1 MSTSKVAITIE
12 EETLRRIDEL
22 VANGVFANRSKAFQA
37 ALEEKIQRIDRFRLA
52 KESSKLNPK
61 HEQKMAEEGLSID
74 NEEWPEY

>member
-12 EETLRRIDEL
+12 EKTLKRIDQL
-22 VANGVFANRSKAFQA
+22 VASGVFPNRSKAFQA

-61 HEQKMAEEGLSID
+61 HEQKMADEGLFID
-74 NEEWPEY
+74 NQEWPEY

>member
-1 MSTSKVAITIE
+1 MSTSKVAITVE

-52 KESSKLNPK
+52 KESSKLNQK
-61 HEQKMAEEGLSID
+61 HERKMSEEGLSID